1 MPVKETPNLGI
12 LYAFRDNN
20 GTWECLGEV
29 KEAEVSRE
37 LDPYR
42 NMFAETTTHASTVIS
57 NEDMLEKIK
66 QAVESTYEVKKKET
80 PRPKSRPEMR
90 RHELGEVWTIK
101 EATGYP
107 DDGVCIKKVIFND
120 PATIVLWSDGTKTV
134 VKCRDGEIFDKHTG
148 FAMCVVKKIYG
159 PDFHHII
166 NKFAG
171 KCEDEKKVKYGKWIT
186 PEDLKETAEDIG
198 DFLEMAQKQA
208 EEELKHIVRRI
219 IKETLE
225 KPFEEPYNGRHLD
238 E

>member
-1 MPVKETPNLGI
+1 MARRWTPNLGI
-12 LYAFRDNN
+12 LYAFREDN
-20 GTWECLGEV
+20 GTYECLGEV
-29 KEAEVSRE
+29 KEAKEMSSE
-37 LDPYR
+37 LNPYNNLFVDR
-42 NMFAETTTHASTVIS
+42 SSKATSTCFAADVS
-57 NEDMLEKIK
+57 NEDILEKIK

-80 PRPKSRPEMR
+80 PRPKSKPEIR

-101 EATGYP
+101 DATGYP
-107 DDGVCIKKVIFND
+107 DDGVFIEKVIFND

-171 KCEDEKKVKYGKWIT
+171 KCEDEKRSTYEKW
-186 PEDLKETAEDIG
+186 G
-198 DFLEMAQKQA
+198 DAFEMAQKRA
-208 EEELKHIVRRI
+208 EEELRDSIKNI
-219 IKETLE
+219 IKKEL
-225 KPFEEPYNGRHLD
+225 EPYNGRHLD